1 MIEFA
6 TTRRENS
13 DVRHKPRDAK
23 DAEHGPGHS
32 TQVSGLR
39 LYRKASC
46 ACGGGCPSCQAKPA
60 GVSVSQPHDADE
72 READRM
78 ADKVM
83 RKPAAQAQASSKPP
97 ASSPGHSSGN
107 SLDAGTR
114 GFMES
119 RFGHDFSGVRVHHDH
134 RAAESARSFDA
145 LAYTH
150 GSDIVFGQGQY
161 DPHSDRGR
169 HLLAHEL
176 AHVVQHSA
184 GGPKKISRA
193 KTKVSGQTVNID
205 YGDVMKVTDTP
216 ADIKRRI
223 EVFTGTPPAA
233 DVVKKIDALAYDQQR
248 WLLFALDILMD
259 NTTSAHGALDKNGA
273 VGRLIDQA
281 AISKSIPAA
290 NRDKFAEVEKFVK
303 EVMLTSGWT
312 AAVVAK
318 GLVAPS
324 SAQKADIQD
333 LVNPRPGKGGKF
345 DLTNFDKRMM
355 DAFTTFLN
363 VLDPAKRSIVKTQS
377 MTDIQAVGDVILAE
391 ARAHF
396 SPFSDAAPSSIFN
409 MTSGWKASANI
420 SDTNTQA
427 LDTKKRMKYLTNRAQ
442 VLGRN
447 DEVSAATPDTFIFS
461 QVNFNP
467 ENDAAALEALLQKIE
482 KDKTLQPLVD
492 KQIQHTGFEEGV
504 RTSTRMGVDP
514 EYDEKVMTE
523 CEARWI
529 TIDTLCHE
537 ILHALVH
544 PDFLAAAGKTTF
556 SLVGREGFTEVLGN
570 ELFND
575 RIVEFSAASPKYRA
589 QFEIGL
595 KTPKCP
601 IANAGKI
608 DYGAAG
614 KNAEAIRKKVGDENF
629 RAAYFLGRHDLVGF

>member
-1 MIEFA
+1 MKIA
-6 TTRRENS
+6 LDHKS
-13 DVRHKPRDAK
+13 DNFERNA
-23 DAEHGPGHS
+23 GHRGEGAPS
-32 TQVSGLR
+32 ASGEPVFGGVIH
-39 LYRKASC
+39 RKASC
-46 ACGGGCPSCQAKPA
+46 ACGGGCQSCSANSS
-60 GVSVSQPHDADE
+60 GLSVSQPHDADE
-72 READRM
+72 QEADRM
-78 ADKVM
+78 AERVM
-83 RKPAAQAQASSKPP
+83 RKPAGGEAFSTSQPTVVA
-97 ASSPGHSSGN
+97 SPGHGSGN
-107 SLDAGTR
+107 SMDNDTR
-114 GFMES
+114 FFMES
-119 RFGHDFSGVRVHHDH
+119 RFGHDFSGVRIHHDH

-161 DPHSDRGR
+161 DPYSERGR

-184 GGPKKISRA
+184 GGRPKKISRA
-193 KTKVSGQTVNID
+193 KTKVSGQNVNID
-205 YGDVMKVTDTP
+205 YADVMKVTDTP
-216 ADIKRRI
+216 GDIKRRI
-223 EVFTGTPPAA
+223 KVFTGNAPVP

-248 WLLFALDILMD
+248 WLLFALDILME
-259 NTTSAHGALDKNGA
+259 NTTAAQDTLDKNSA
-273 VGRLIDQA
+273 VNLLIDQA
-281 AISKSIPAA
+281 AVSKSTPVQ
-290 NRDKFAEVEKFVK
+290 NRDKFAEVEKFVR
-303 EVMLTSGWT
+303 EVMVISGWSVAT
-312 AAVVAK
+312 ADK

-324 SAQKADIQD
+324 STQKAAIQG
-333 LVNPRPGKGGKF
+333 LVNPRPGKGGQF
-345 DLTNFDKRMM
+345 DLANFNKRMM

-363 VLDPAKRSIVKTQS
+363 VLDPSKRSIVKKQS

-396 SPFSDAAPSSIFN
+396 SPFADATPSSIFN
-409 MTSGWKASANI
+409 MTSGWKASASI
-420 SDTNTQA
+420 SDTNTQT
-427 LDTKKRMKYLTNRAQ
+427 LDTKKRMKYLNNRAQ

-467 ENDAAALEALLQKIE
+467 DNDAAALEALLQKIE
-482 KDKTLQPLVD
+482 KDTTLQPLID
-492 KQIQHTGFEEGV
+492 RHIQHTGYEEGS
-504 RTSTRMGVDP
+504 RTSTRMWVDP

-544 PDFLAAAGKTTF
+544 PDFLAASSKTTF

-575 RIVEFSAASPKYRA
+575 RIVHFSAASPKYRA

-595 KTPKCP
+595 KTLKCP

-614 KNAEAIRKKVGDENF
+614 KNAEAIRKNVGDKNF